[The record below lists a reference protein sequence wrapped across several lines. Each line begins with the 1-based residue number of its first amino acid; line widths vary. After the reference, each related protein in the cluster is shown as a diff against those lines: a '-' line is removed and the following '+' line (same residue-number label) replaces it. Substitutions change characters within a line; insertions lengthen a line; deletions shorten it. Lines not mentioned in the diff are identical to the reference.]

1 MVLGLLVTVIKSWYL
16 RGKLAFSFP
25 CTICWD
31 ILSQLLW
38 FLFLQYWSICGLWIM
53 AFKYWCSCKCFIVYV
68 SASNA
73 FSLFIFL
80 SWFFLSLRKTFSH
93 SQANVWTISGICRL
107 WLIASIHTFSFIWI
121 NLSPNSFVPYL
132 FELIGFALLLLV
144 VKMLHDF
151 YSLFRKVGSPQAA
164 KLLTPSLDDSN
175 KKSTLGVSSLRI
187 LVYL

>member
-1 MVLGLLVTVIKSWYL
+1 
-16 RGKLAFSFP
+16 
-25 CTICWD
+25 
-31 ILSQLLW
+31 
-38 FLFLQYWSICGLWIM
+38 
-53 AFKYWCSCKCFIVYV
+53 
-68 SASNA
+68 
-73 FSLFIFL
+73 
-80 SWFFLSLRKTFSH
+80 
-93 SQANVWTISGICRL
+93 
-107 WLIASIHTFSFIWI
+107 
-121 NLSPNSFVPYL
+121 VPYL